1 MEHHIG
7 WCSFPKFPQ
16 LVAETGG
23 KMKHRITATIDGV
36 TRWRDH
42 LRFEREVF
50 NASLAG
56 VDHSFSD
63 RYEVPTDT

>member
-1 MEHHIG
+1 
-7 WCSFPKFPQ
+7 
-16 LVAETGG
+16 
-23 KMKHRITATIDGV
+23 MKHRITATIDGV